1 MTFLRDACRFRAVQ
15 GTNYPLGPLTGLPQS
30 ASVAHWGE
38 VVFDRSTLSGANE
51 TTMFE
56 SLTAKLGEV
65 FDRLKRRGAL
75 TEADVDAALR
85 EVRVALLEADVALP
99 VVKDFVAGVKLRAIG
114 GQVVR
119 SVSPG
124 QMVVKIVHDHLVETL
139 GSIASEINL
148 RANPPVPI
156 LMLGLQ
162 GSGKTT
168 TTAKLGRRL
177 AQRDKKKVLM
187 ASLDTRR
194 PAAQEQLAVL
204 GQQAEIATL
213 PIVTGQTPVEIA
225 RRAIETGARE
235 GYDVVL
241 LDTAG
246 RLSIDEELMAEAAAV
261 REAVKPAES
270 LLVVDA
276 MTGQDAVNT
285 ARAFNE
291 KIGVTGI
298 VLTRVDGDARGG
310 AALSMRAITGR
321 PIKLIG
327 LGEKLDA
334 IDVFHPDRIA
344 GRILGMGDV
353 VGLVEKAVETVE
365 QEEAEKLAKKV
376 SKGEFDFDDMAA
388 QLKQLRK
395 MGGLS
400 GVMGLL
406 PGVPKVKQ
414 QLANAKV
421 DDRVVRRQEAIINS
435 MTKAERRNAKL
446 LNAGRKRRIAS
457 GSGTSVEEVNRLLK
471 QYMEMSRMVKQVSR
485 LGEKGIQRAGLSSL
499 FRR

>member
-1 MTFLRDACRFRAVQ
+1 
-15 GTNYPLGPLTGLPQS
+15 
-30 ASVAHWGE
+30 
-38 VVFDRSTLSGANE
+38 
-51 TTMFE
+51 MFE
-56 SLTAKLGEV
+56 SLSAKLNDV
-65 FDRLKRRGAL
+65 FDRLRKRGAL
-75 TEADVDAALR
+75 SEADVDAALR

-99 VVKDFVAGVKLRAIG
+99 VVKDFMAGVRLKAIG
-114 GQVVR
+114 QEVVK
-119 SVSPG
+119 SITPA

-139 GSIASEINL
+139 GSTTADINL
-148 RANPPVPI
+148 RASPPVPI
-156 LMLGLQ
+156 MMVGLQ

-168 TTAKLGRRL
+168 TTAKLALRL
-177 AQRDKKKVLM
+177 SNRDKKKVLM

-204 GQQAEIATL
+204 GQQAKIATL
-213 PIVTGQTPVEIA
+213 PIVSGQEPVEIA
-225 RRAIETGARE
+225 RRALDTGRRE

-246 RLSIDEELMAEAAAV
+246 RLSIDEELMAEAASVRDAV
-261 REAVKPAES
+261 HPAET
-270 LLVVDA
+270 LLVADA
-276 MTGQDAVNT
+276 MTGQDAVNV

-310 AALSMRAITGR
+310 AALSMRAVTGQ

-334 IDVFHPDRIA
+334 LDAFHPDRIA
-344 GRILGMGDV
+344 GRILGMGDI
-353 VGLVEKAVETVE
+353 VGLVERAAETVE
-365 QEEAEKLAKKV
+365 RAEAEKIARKV
-376 SKGEFDFDDMAA
+376 QKGEFDFDDMAS

-406 PGVPKVKQ
+406 PGVGKIKKQ
-414 QLANAKV
+414 LSEASI
-421 DDRVVRRQEAIINS
+421 DDRIVKRQEAIIGS

-446 LNAGRKRRIAS
+446 LNASRKRRIAA

-471 QYMEMSRMVKQVSR
+471 QYLEMQRMMKQVGK
-485 LGEKGIQRAGLSSL
+485 LGQKGMMRSGMAGL